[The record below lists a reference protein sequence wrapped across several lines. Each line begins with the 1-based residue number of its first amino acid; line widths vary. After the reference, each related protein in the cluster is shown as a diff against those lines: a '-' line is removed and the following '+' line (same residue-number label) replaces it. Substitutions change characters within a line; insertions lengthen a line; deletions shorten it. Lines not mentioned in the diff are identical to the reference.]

1 MLSRFFIHRPI
12 FATVIALL
20 TMVAGLVALPLL
32 PIEQYPEITP
42 PTVRVSVRY
51 PGADAVT
58 LAETVT
64 APMEQAINGVEGM
77 IYMKSTSSDDGSVN
91 IDVTF
96 DLGTDADL
104 AAVRVQNNVNIAEA
118 RLPEAVRRQGITVI
132 KRSPSLLVVMSLVSD
147 VDEATG
153 EPIYD
158 YAFLSNYATLRVL
171 DPIART
177 PGVGEAGLFG
187 ARDYSMRIWL
197 DPQKMR
203 ARELT
208 TVDVLAELRAQNV
221 QLAAG
226 RLGDQP
232 TGDESGFTY
241 TLTSEG
247 RLTDPVEFENIIV
260 KTGEN
265 QRVVRVKDVGRVE
278 LGSELYGSTARRN
291 GQPGAQIPVYQLPGS
306 NSVQTSAAVKEVMEG
321 LAADFPPGLRYEVT
335 FDFTKFV
342 EASIEEVVFTLLL
355 ASALV
360 VLVVFVFLQDWR
372 ATLVPAVTIPVSLVG
387 TLAAL
392 FVFGYSLNLLTLFGL
407 VLAIGIVVDDAIV
420 VVENCARKIEET
432 GCCAADAATEAMR
445 EITGPI
451 VATTLVVLAVFVPAA
466 LLPGLTGQLYRQ
478 FAVTLSVATVFSS
491 INALTLSPALCACC
505 SSRARGHRRRTRT
518 ASRRRPKPRRSAARS
533 PCHHLQVVRNPKLKK
548 THHPKVVAPEV
559 MNPPLRTTPGS
570 SAKSS
575 APSTG
580 SSTTPPPATPGS
592 SPGRSLSG
600 PSRSPS
606 TACSPPPRTS
616 RSPPRPPASSPRRT
630 RATSSSTC
638 SCPRPPSSTAPTT
651 CSAASRR

>member
-1 MLSRFFIHRPI
+1 
-12 FATVIALL
+12 
-20 TMVAGLVALPLL
+20 
-32 PIEQYPEITP
+32 
-42 PTVRVSVRY
+42 
-51 PGADAVT
+51 
-58 LAETVT
+58 
-64 APMEQAINGVEGM
+64 MEQAINGVEGM

-118 RLPEAVRRQGITVI
+118 RLPEAVRRQGIEVI
-132 KRSPSLLVVMSLVSD
+132 KRSPSLLVVLSLVGD

-171 DPIART
+171 DPDCGT

-203 ARELT
+203 ARDLT

-291 GQPGAQIPVYQLPGS
+291 GPARAQVPVYQLPGS

-321 LAADFPPGLRYEVT
+321 LAADFPPGLRYEVDLRLHQVRRGFHRGGRLHAVARLGT
-335 FDFTKFV
+335 GCARRLRLPAGLAGHTGARGHDPGV
-342 EASIEEVVFTLLL
+342 AGRHARGALRLRLL
-355 ASALV
+355 AQPAHALRP
-360 VLVVFVFLQDWR
+360 R
-372 ATLVPAVTIPVSLVG
+372 ARDRHRRRRRDRRRGELR
-387 TLAAL
+387 
-392 FVFGYSLNLLTLFGL
+392 
-407 VLAIGIVVDDAIV
+407 
-420 VVENCARKIEET
+420 RKIEET

-491 INALTLSPALCACC
+491 INALTLSPALL
-505 SSRARGHRRRTRT
+505 
-518 ASRRRPKPRRSAARS
+518 RS
-533 PCHHLQVVRNPKLKK
+533 PAQAEQG
-548 THHPKVVAPEV
+548 VA
-559 MNPPLRTTPGS
+559 
-570 SAKSS
+570 
-575 APSTG
+575 
-580 SSTTPPPATPGS
+580 
-592 SPGRSLSG
+592 
-600 PSRSPS
+600 
-606 TACSPPPRTS
+606 
-616 RSPPRPPASSPRRT
+616 
-630 RATSSSTC
+630 
-638 SCPRPPSSTAPTT
+638 
-651 CSAASRR
+651 